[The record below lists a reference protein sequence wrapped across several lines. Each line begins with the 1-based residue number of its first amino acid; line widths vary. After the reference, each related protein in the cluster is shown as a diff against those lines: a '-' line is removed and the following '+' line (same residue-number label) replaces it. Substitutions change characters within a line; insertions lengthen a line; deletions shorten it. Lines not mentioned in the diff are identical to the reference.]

1 MSFEFNEIYGTN
13 ESRLEV
19 HDEICD
25 EALRLI
31 KKGNFDILWLWGN
44 KNNFERLNDLDL
56 SDVSFKR
63 INFLTG
69 QVKDISWIGRVESLE
84 VLTLSGS
91 TKGEVDFEGLP
102 NLTACDIEFSKG
114 TASIIQSAIKLES
127 LGLRRLSA
135 PLSDFND
142 CLASSLKILG
152 VSGHK
157 LSTLDG
163 VEKFSNLEC
172 LGIYTNKSLT
182 DIQSI
187 TQLAHLKRLAFE
199 GVNNIENLEILG
211 QVSTLEK
218 LTFESKVLPS
228 LKLLLPAPNLE
239 SIYLGDNTLIEDRDI
254 EVALD
259 FPKLG
264 YFSFSKKKGYKYDA
278 IQLKEAIE
286 QKRSES

>member
-19 HDEICD
+19 HDEACD

-31 KKGNFDILWLWGN
+31 KKGNFDLLWLWGN
-44 KNNFERLNDLDL
+44 KNNFERLNDVDL
-56 SDVSFKR
+56 SDVSFKG

-69 QVKDISWIGRVESLE
+69 QVKDISWIGRVKSLESL
-84 VLTLSGS
+84 TIKGN
-91 TKGEVDFEGLP
+91 TKGSIDFEGLP
-102 NLTACDIEFSKG
+102 NLKGCDLDFSKG
-114 TASIIQSAIKLES
+114 TASIIDSAIKIDR
-127 LGLRRLSA
+127 LGLSRLSA
-135 PLSDFND
+135 PLSDFNN

-157 LSTLDG
+157 LSTLEG
-163 VEKFSNLEC
+163 IEKFSNLEC
-172 LGIYTNKSLT
+172 LGIYTNKGLT
-182 DIQSI
+182 DIKPI
-187 TQLAHLKRLAFE
+187 TQLAHLKRLQFE

-218 LTFESKVLPS
+218 LTFECKVLPS

-264 YFSFSKKKGYKYDA
+264 YFSFAKKKGYKYDA

-286 QKRSES
+286 QKQNI